1 MKLLRLRIASVADSG
16 KIDFGRVMNTREV
29 QNLPL
34 VSRNPYNFAL
44 LQPNVT
50 GRPNRGF
57 AFPTVNA
64 NGYRAKGQLS
74 A

>member
-1 MKLLRLRIASVADSG
+1 MPG
-16 KIDFGRVMNTREV
+16 KTDLGRVMNTREV

-34 VSRNPYNFAL
+34 VPRNPYNFAL
-44 LQPNVT
+44 LQANVT

-57 AFPTVNA
+57 AFPNVNA